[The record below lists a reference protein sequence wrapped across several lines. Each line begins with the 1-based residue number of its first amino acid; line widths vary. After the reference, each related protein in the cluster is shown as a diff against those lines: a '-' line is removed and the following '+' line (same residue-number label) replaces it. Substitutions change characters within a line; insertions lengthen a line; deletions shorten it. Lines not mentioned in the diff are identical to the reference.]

1 MEEMGT
7 SLNKKKLKL
16 NKSMTLL
23 GLITLSFS
31 LVDKSAGIF
40 SFKYLIRF
48 VAIFFSFKNL
58 KFLWF
63 TFTFMSSLTFFT
75 INFKRSENLRSFK
88 LLQKPKKCCLILSEG
103 SKMSRKKVF
112 YNIKTNIIVG
122 NPISSFLKFKKDVC
136 ACCFGPF

>member
-88 LLQKPKKCCLILSEG
+88 LLQKPKKCWCYSHILPVRGIKKRNYKSTNPVFIMFFG
-103 SKMSRKKVF
+103 SVARGRAYRNTLF
-112 YNIKTNIIVG
+112 
-122 NPISSFLKFKKDVC
+122 
-136 ACCFGPF
+136 